1 VKFTA
6 AIQGYLDHLSAER
19 GLSPHSVLAYRRD
32 LEQFGQI
39 SGCESL
45 AEVTRERVLRYIE
58 QLRRRDLAPAS
69 VSRKVS
75 ALRSFVR
82 FAQSEGMLA
91 EDVTDALGN
100 LGRQRR
106 LPAALSVA
114 EMARFLESVSEESP
128 QGLRDRALFELMY
141 GAGVRVSEA
150 AALKVQDVDLAAGMV
165 RCVGKGSKER
175 LVPIGEA
182 AAAAIARHIQQAGL
196 PPQSALF
203 AGPDGTHITRQRV
216 WQLTR
221 EYAARAGIRRR
232 VTPHTL
238 RHSFATH
245 LLGGGADL
253 RSIQEMLGHAQITT
267 TQIYTHVDR
276 DRLRGVYRRT
286 HPRA

>member
-1 VKFTA
+1 MKLAA

-32 LEQFGQI
+32 LEQFRQI
-39 SGCESL
+39 CGCESL
-45 AEVTRERVLRYIE
+45 AEVTRERVLGYLE
-58 QLRRRDLAPAS
+58 QLRRRGLAPAS
-69 VSRKVS
+69 VSRKLS

-106 LPAALSVA
+106 LPSALSVA
-114 EMARFLESVSEESP
+114 EMARFLESISEESP

-150 AALKVQDVDLAAGMV
+150 AALRVQDVDLAAGMV

-182 AAAAIARHIQQAGL
+182 AAATITRHIQQAGL
-196 PPQSALF
+196 LPQSALF
-203 AGPDGTHITRQRV
+203 AGPDGSHITRQRV

>member
-1 VKFTA
+1 
-6 AIQGYLDHLSAER
+6 
-19 GLSPHSVLAYRRD
+19 
-32 LEQFGQI
+32 
-39 SGCESL
+39 
-45 AEVTRERVLRYIE
+45 
-58 QLRRRDLAPAS
+58 
-69 VSRKVS
+69 
-75 ALRSFVR
+75 VR

>member
-1 VKFTA
+1 MNLSA

-19 GLSPHSVLAYRRD
+19 GLSPNSVLAYRRD
-32 LEQFGQI
+32 LEQFGDI
-39 SGCESL
+39 CGCDSL
-45 AEVTRERVLRYIE
+45 AEVTRERVLRYVE

-69 VSRKVS
+69 VSRKIS

-82 FAQSEGMLA
+82 FALSEGMLA

-100 LGRQRR
+100 IGRQRR

-141 GAGVRVSEA
+141 GAGVRVSEV
-150 AALKVQDVDLAAGMV
+150 AALRVQDVDLAAGMV

-182 AAAAIARHIQQAGL
+182 AAAAIGRHIQQAGL

-203 AGPDGTHITRQRV
+203 PGPDGSHITRQRV